1 MLKKALVF
9 VEGRGEEVKEASLE
23 VLGLASQLSEEVVA
37 VAVGP
42 YGEKVKGYADKVL
55 KADLGHPLAGP
66 AAKALAEAAKAESPN
81 IILLAATPFGKEVG
95 PAAGAILGVPIMAD
109 VTEISGDLTLT
120 KPLYTGK
127 VIGKFKVKAEP
138 LLVSVRP
145 KSYPVPQPSK
155 AGSVEELSVELGETE
170 RAVELVELT
179 ERDTSEVDVA
189 EADIVVAGGRGVKGP
204 EGFKLL
210 YELAQVLSE
219 KTGMKVAVGASRTAV
234 DEGWIDHSH
243 QVGQTGKIVSPQLY
257 IAAGISG
264 AMQHL
269 AGMKSSKVII
279 AINKDPEAPI
289 FQVADLGIVDDLF
302 KVIPEL
308 TKRLREL

>member
-9 VEGRGEEVKEASLE
+9 VEGRGEEIKEASLE
-23 VLGLASQLSEEVVA
+23 VLGLAAQLAEEVVA
-37 VAVGP
+37 LGVGP
-42 YGEKVKGYADKVL
+42 YADKASGYADRVL
-55 KADLGHPLAGP
+55 KADLGHPMAGP

-95 PAAGAILGVPIMAD
+95 PAAGALLGVPIMAD
-109 VTEISGDLTLT
+109 VIEISDDLTLT

-127 VIGKFKVKAEP
+127 IIGKFKLQAEP

-145 KSYPVPQPSK
+145 KAYPVPEPSK
-155 AGSVEELSVELGETE
+155 SGSVEEFSVELGELE
-170 RAVELVELT
+170 RAAELVELQ
-179 ERDTSEVDVA
+179 EKEASEVDVA
-189 EADIVVAGGRGVKGP
+189 EADIVVSGGRGVKGP

-219 KTGMKVAVGASRTAV
+219 KTGMKAAVGASRAAV

-257 IAAGISG
+257 IALGISG

-269 AGMKSSKVII
+269 AGMKGSKVII
-279 AINKDPEAPI
+279 AVNKDPEAPI

-302 KVIPEL
+302 KVVPEL
-308 TKRLREL
+308 IKRLREL